1 MCRHLQ
7 SASHLKAERACDETR
22 GGVGQY
28 VVAGELKA
36 AKVIRTETIWAHFVA
51 KDNLPFT
58 KSDTF
63 PKMASHMFPGGEVAK
78 CSAAGRTQTMHIL
91 KGGLARHQDDLVTL
105 LKLCQTQILSH
116 ISAH

>member
-1 MCRHLQ
+1 MRRHLQ

-36 AKVIRTETIWAHFVA
+36 AKVIRAETIWAHFVA
-51 KDNLPFT
+51 KNNLPFAI
-58 KSDTF
+58 SDTF
-63 PKMASHMFPGGEVAK
+63 TKMASHMFPDSEVAK
-78 CSAAGRTQTMHIL
+78 CFAAGRTKTTQIV
-91 KGGLARHQDDLVTL
+91 KCGLARHQDDLVT
-105 LKLCQTQILSH
+105 KLCQTQILSH